1 MFMSNCPWELCVEHQ
16 PCFLLMR
23 RVKWLNKYSPVY
35 NFWTFVTQMWFKLS
49 DGEPILENSVW
60 RVHMIWLS
68 LFGKYSYRDS
78 SSNMQKFSFF
88 FFGFQHL
95 LRKASLAEDDAF
107 AFLKGDNQGDF
118 ITFSALHEA
127 LCQVLYFINFAM
139 WDVNF
144 SYKINSLWSNV
155 IQFKLIGHPYG
166 LSSQEMKKLWAQ
178 ADINGDGVIDY
189 EEFKVSSSPK
199 LLNMT

>member
-1 MFMSNCPWELCVEHQ
+1 MGSQFWKIEFGEYTWYGYLCLANIVIEIHRLI
-16 PCFLLMR
+16 CKNFL
-23 RVKWLNKYSPVY
+23 
-35 NFWTFVTQMWFKLS
+35 
-49 DGEPILENSVW
+49 
-60 RVHMIWLS
+60 
-68 LFGKYSYRDS
+68 
-78 SSNMQKFSFF
+78 F

-127 LCQVLYFINFAM
+127 LCQVLDFINFAM

>member
-1 MFMSNCPWELCVEHQ
+1 
-16 PCFLLMR
+16 
-23 RVKWLNKYSPVY
+23 
-35 NFWTFVTQMWFKLS
+35 
-49 DGEPILENSVW
+49 
-60 RVHMIWLS
+60 
-68 LFGKYSYRDS
+68 
-78 SSNMQKFSFF
+78 MQFF
-88 FFGFQHL
+88 FFGFQYL

-127 LCQVLYFINFAM
+127 LSQVLYFINFAI

-155 IQFKLIGHPYG
+155 IQVKLFGHPNG
-166 LSSQEMKKLWAQ
+166 LSFQEMKKLWAQ

-189 EEFKVSSSPK
+189 EEFKVSSSPI